1 MALRE
6 DQIVRYGRQ
15 ILLRELGGR
24 GQERLLGHGVR
35 VLGGGPALDDAVAWL
50 LAGGTPVELEPG
62 ASSGRLPER
71 RGARG
76 AQPRRRSPR
85 APPSIEL
92 LPCSRSSDSAAQV
105 VVGAGVAFR
114 TAEACDACWD
124 AGPGAQLASQPEP
137 AGVGSLAALAVQRL
151 VLGWA
156 APLGLVRWTGER
168 FEAGVL
174 PPCPH
179 RAAKPQ

>member
-62 ASSGRLPER
+62 ATPGGFLTGVGLEALNPD
-71 RGARG
+71 
-76 AQPRRRSPR
+76 PVPR
-85 APPSIEL
+85 APPSIDL

-114 TAEACDACWD
+114 TAEACDPCWTQVR
-124 AGPGAQLASQPEP
+124 AQLASQPEP
-137 AGVGSLAALAVQRL
+137 AGVGSLAALAAQRL

-156 APLGLVRWTGER
+156 APLGLIRWTGER

-174 PPCPH
+174 PTCPH